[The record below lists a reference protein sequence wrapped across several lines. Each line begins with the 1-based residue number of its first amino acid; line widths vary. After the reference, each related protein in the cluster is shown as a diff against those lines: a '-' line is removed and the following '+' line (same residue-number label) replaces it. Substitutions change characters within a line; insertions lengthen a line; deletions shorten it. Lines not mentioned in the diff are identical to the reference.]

1 MRDPDFN
8 RISRRRVLQAGIA
21 AGVAAGASRAL
32 GAQSEPAGSTPL
44 VRKAIPSTGERIP
57 VIGLGTNNY
66 NVTSANDLASRRDVL
81 RRMPDLGGTVIDT
94 APAYGRSETV
104 LGELMAEL
112 GNRDRFFLATK
123 VTAPAGDVAQ
133 GRAMLDESF
142 HRLRTPRIDL
152 MQVHNLDG
160 VDVLMPKLREAKD
173 AKRIRYLGVTTS
185 NAAQYPKMLEVMR
198 QHPLDFI
205 QVDYSIDNR
214 AAAEEVLPLAQ
225 ERGLAVLVNMPFGGR
240 RSGNLFPKL
249 AGRELPPWAA
259 EAGAAS
265 WAQLLLRYV
274 VSHPAVTC
282 AIPGTH
288 RVTHLEDNL
297 GAARSELPDPALR
310 TRMERYWDSLS

>member
-1 MRDPDFN
+1 VRDPDLS
-8 RISRRRVLQAGIA
+8 RISRRQALQAGIGA
-21 AGVAAGASRAL
+21 CVAAAAPRAL
-32 GAQSEPAGSTPL
+32 GAQTEPVGGAPL
-44 VRKAIPSTGERIP
+44 VRKPIPSSGERLP

-66 NVTSANDLASRRDVL
+66 NVTSAEDLELRREVL
-81 RRMPDLGGTVIDT
+81 RRMPDLGGTVVDT
-94 APAYGRSETV
+94 APAYGRSEVV
-104 LGELMAEL
+104 LGELMTAL

-123 VTAPAGDVAQ
+123 VTAPAGDAAQ

-142 HRLRTPRIDL
+142 RRLRTPRIDL

-160 VDVLMPKLREAKD
+160 VDVLMPVLREAKD
-173 AKRIRYLGVTTS
+173 AKRIRYVGVTTS
-185 NAAQYPKMLEVMR
+185 NAAQYPRMLEVMR
-198 QHPLDFI
+198 RYPLDFI

-214 AAAEEVLPLAQ
+214 EAAAEVLPLAQ
-225 ERGLAVLVNMPFGGR
+225 ERDLAVLVNMPFGGR
-240 RSGNLFPKL
+240 RSSNLFPRL

-274 VSHPAVTC
+274 VSHSAVTC

-297 GAARSELPDPALR
+297 GAGRAELPNAGLR
-310 TRMERYWDSLS
+310 TRMGRYWDSLT